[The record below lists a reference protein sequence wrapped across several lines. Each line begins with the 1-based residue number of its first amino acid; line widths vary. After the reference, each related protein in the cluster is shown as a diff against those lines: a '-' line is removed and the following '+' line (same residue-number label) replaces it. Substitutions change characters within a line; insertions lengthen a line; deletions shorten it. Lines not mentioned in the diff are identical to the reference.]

1 MTTHTDLSRDMDRE
15 RQSLKEEGALTRAEW
30 MAAAALGL
38 SLLQGTYIAGVEV
51 QRLNDHDRRI
61 GGLEV
66 QQDRI
71 ATKVEEIRVTS
82 ARIDANVAALA
93 EITRERRG
101 GNR

>member
-1 MTTHTDLSRDMDRE
+1 MTTHTDLIRDIGRGNE
-15 RQSLKEEGALTRAEW
+15 PAKEGGALTRAEW
-30 MAAAALGL
+30 IAAAALGL

-71 ATKVEEIRVTS
+71 VTKVEEIRITS
-82 ARIDANVAALA
+82 ARIDANVAALTEQA
-93 EITRERRG
+93 RERRVA
-101 GNR
+101 R